1 MVTPIPRPQ
10 APSHSRISTR
20 TGSIKETTNTRKPP
34 LKVEEKVKAIPP
46 KPNGKPSL
54 YARYCALSFKVK
66 IYIWITTAGAAWL
79 ADSLSDRI
87 FEQNMI
93 DAEAHRRVEKELRKM
108 KQLEQSEQSE
118 QDK

>member
-10 APSHSRISTR
+10 PPSHSRISTR
-20 TGSIKETTNTRKPP
+20 TGSIKETTNTITPP
-34 LKVEEKVKAIPP
+34 EVEEKPKSVPP
-46 KPNGKPSL
+46 KVNGKPSL

-108 KQLEQSEQSE
+108 KELEQTEQS
-118 QDK
+118 K